1 MSDKGLEPFSIL
13 SVTNSVNMF
22 LPMVG
27 AFLRQSTIAGSMTSP
42 VSKVISSELVSL
54 KGFTTVPSFTRSH
67 RAFKCLM
74 NFFCSATD
82 DSGCSKLSLG
92 VEAEKQAH
100 SNSSMAL
107 STSGLESSMTLDSYC
122 PYRPFAPLSSFRN
135 WMLCYWLWSSAINED
150 FLSPRCMTNFRAINT
165 SWTDGW
171 VSGNR
176 AMSLKKTG
184 T

>member
-1 MSDKGLEPFSIL
+1 M
-13 SVTNSVNMF
+13 
-22 LPMVG
+22 
-27 AFLRQSTIAGSMTSP
+27 
-42 VSKVISSELVSL
+42 
-54 KGFTTVPSFTRSH
+54 KGFTTLPSFTRSH

-74 NFFCSATD
+74 NICCSATD

-92 VEAEKQAH
+92 VEAETQAH

-107 STSGLESSMTLDSYC
+107 STSGLESSMTYLYSCC
-122 PYRPFAPLSSFRN
+122 PYRPFVPLSSFRN
-135 WMLCYWLWSSAINED
+135 WVLCSWLWSSDISED
-150 FLSPRCMTNFRAINT
+150 FLSPSCTTNFPAINA

-184 T
+184 TQRA